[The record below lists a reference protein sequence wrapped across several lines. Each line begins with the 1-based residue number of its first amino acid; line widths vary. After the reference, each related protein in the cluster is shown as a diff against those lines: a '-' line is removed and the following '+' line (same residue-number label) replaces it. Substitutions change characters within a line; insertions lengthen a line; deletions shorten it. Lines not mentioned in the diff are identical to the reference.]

1 MRFGEK
7 ARIMYNNGR
16 DALHQLQG
24 YRGMLDYYAL
34 DTSVVR
40 VEVEDKLKRALL
52 DDAEYAI
59 TLLLCHGWGRTDDE
73 AVISWTIQRQVN
85 EIEWEP
91 AELHLTKENIAD
103 FVTTGNGILVNLACW
118 SAKVVWADTFLN
130 AGFHWYIA
138 PEKTSDM
145 FSAYQ
150 FVGHFSVT
158 SYTRRGTLASG
169 LSACLRPSRWHERS
183 TISAMGLPGSEC
195 TEGTWNTTLP
205 RLPSRRASGLPRGVR
220 CTMASPT

>member
-150 FVGHFSVT
+150 FVGAFLGYLVYEERDSGKRVVSVPE
-158 SYTRRGTLASG
+158 AV
-169 LSACLRPSRWHERS
+169 E
-183 TISAMGLPGSEC
+183 
-195 TEGTWNTTLP
+195 
-205 RLPSRRASGLPRGVR
+205 
-220 CTMASPT
+220 MARKIDDFCDGAAGFRVYGGNMEHDAPAAA